1 MNDQNNKARSLKM
14 EALQDLLIDEFIEKI
29 QSGEAAPA
37 VLNAARQLLKD
48 NNIIASVSAQSP
60 LQSLVNLLPFDDE
73 VDKVVGLDE

>member
-73 VDKVVGLDE
+73 VDKVVGLVE

>member
-1 MNDQNNKARSLKM
+1 MNDPNNKARSLKM

-60 LQSLVNLLPFDDE
+60 LESLVNLLPFEDE

>member
-48 NNIIASVSAQSP
+48 NNIIASVSSQSP
-60 LQSLVNLLPFDDE
+60 LESLVNLLPFEDE

>member
-1 MNDQNNKARSLKM
+1 MNDHNNKARSLKM